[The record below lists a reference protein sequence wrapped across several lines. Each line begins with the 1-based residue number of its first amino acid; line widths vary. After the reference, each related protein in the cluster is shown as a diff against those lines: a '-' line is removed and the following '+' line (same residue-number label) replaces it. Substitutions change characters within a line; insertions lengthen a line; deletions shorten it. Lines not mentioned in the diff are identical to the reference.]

1 MLFSNVIKLWR
12 RFYSVS
18 FSLFFNLKL
27 IMLLYRYYYKFDE
40 ETLTELKKPEFL
52 FYSIFDLKFLR
63 KVAISILVIHDFL
76 IGSLRAILS
85 EILKI

>member
-18 FSLFFNLKL
+18 FSLFFNYKL

-40 ETLTELKKPEFL
+40 ETLTELRKDL
-52 FYSIFDLKFLR
+52 NFYFIP
-63 KVAISILVIHDFL
+63 FL
-76 IGSLRAILS
+76 IWNFS
-85 EILKI
+85 EKLQFQFSWFKISW